1 MVGGVRRLTA
11 LTALA
16 VALAAC
22 GGANNG
28 VGGGGGGAATA
39 PAKETLPPDLKVTS
53 CVPTGPYIAGKCS
66 DPIETIFAQVSSK
79 GPFDEVRVTVVGTMD
94 CANPREF
101 PAATPNPK
109 AYYWMV
115 RFAKG
120 GTDSGGFVG
129 AGGKLGTICTPFT
142 GT

>member
-1 MVGGVRRLTA
+1 MVDGVRRLTV

-22 GGANNG
+22 GGANA
-28 VGGGGGGAATA
+28 GGGGDAGAATA

-53 CVPTGPYIAGKCS
+53 CVPSGPYIAGNCS
-66 DPIETIFAQVSSK
+66 NPIETMFAQVSSK
-79 GPFDEVRVTVVGTMD
+79 GPFDEVRVTVVGSMD

-101 PAATPNPK
+101 PAGTPNPK
-109 AYYWMV
+109 DYYWMV
-115 RFAKG
+115 RFAHG
-120 GTDSGGFVG
+120 GTDFGGFVG